1 MRSDFSKVSMR
12 AELVHIGFGSV
23 VAVNRVMAI
32 VAPDSAPVRRMV
44 QQARSEGKVI
54 DLTYGRKTKSVVVMD
69 NGYLVLA
76 AIHPETIVGRL
87 SQQRGDRGVS
97 SGER

>member
-1 MRSDFSKVSMR
+1 MRT
-12 AELVHIGFGSV
+12 ELVHIGFGSV
-23 VAVNRVMAI
+23 VAVNRVLAI

-44 QQARSEGKVI
+44 QQARSEGKAI